1 MPLFNFNPVDVNG
14 VRTSYCS
21 IEFEV
26 DGHRIVDVDEINYS
40 APGEIPKLR
49 GTHHQAIGRPRGSVD
64 HEGSIVLAQ
73 KAWKNLLPKLTRNGL
88 VGFMRLPW
96 TLKCTYAEEQ
106 SPSDTVTDRL
116 VGTRFHSPDIANAQ
130 SAEAIK
136 IRVSLSLMDI
146 IWANKYRAL

>member
-26 DGHRIVDVDEINYS
+26 DGMPIVDVDEINYG
-40 APGEIPKLR
+40 APGDIPKLR

-73 KAWKNLLPKLTRNGL
+73 KAWKKLLPKITRFGL
-88 VGFMRLPW
+88 VGFMRLAW
-96 TLKCTYAEEQ
+96 TIKVTYAEEQ
-106 SPSDTVTDRL
+106 SPQDTVTDRL
-116 VGTRFHSPDIANAQ
+116 IGARFHSPDIANSQ
-130 SAEAIK
+130 GNDPTK
-136 IRVSLSLMDI
+136 LRVSLSLMEI